1 MSRLSSAPGRV
12 NLLGEHVDHQGGTV
26 LPVAIHLRTTVR
38 YTPGEAWEFA
48 SDGHEPLG
56 PWERYVRAVVEEVG
70 EAGEPGRLEITSTV
84 PEGAGL
90 ASSAALEV
98 AVAGAISD
106 LPSLELAQLC
116 RRAENKRVGVPC
128 GLMDQVAAACAIAR
142 HALVL
147 DCESETFFHMPL
159 PEMEMLLFDTGVRR
173 GLRDTAY
180 AERVEEAGTPGTPA
194 AQHVAEERARVDR
207 AIECLDKGD
216 AQGLG
221 ALLWECH
228 ASLRDLYRCSFS
240 DADDLVERLR
250 LTPGVYGARLVGAG
264 WGGCVLALVE
274 RGTRLQGSTVIVSD
288 DGLSVQAVPST
299 GSPARNPLPGKD
311 LQP

>member
-38 YTPGEAWEFA
+38 HTPGDAWEIE
-48 SDGHEPLG
+48 SEGHEKGG
-56 PWERYVRAVVEEVG
+56 PWERYVRAILDLLGEVP
-70 EAGEPGRLEITSTV
+70 EPPSRGRLEITSTV

-98 AVAGAISD
+98 AVAGALSD

-116 RRAENKRVGVPC
+116 RRAENERVGVPC

-147 DCESETFFHMPL
+147 DCSTETFFHLPL

-173 GLRDTAY
+173 GLGDTPY
-180 AERVEEAGTPGTPA
+180 AERVQEAATPGTPA
-194 AQHVAEERARVDR
+194 ARHVDEERARVDR
-207 AIECLDKGD
+207 AIECLDNGD
-216 AQGLG
+216 AAGLG
-221 ALLWECH
+221 ALMYECH
-228 ASLRDLYRCSFS
+228 ASLKDLYRCSF
-240 DADDLVERLR
+240 DEADELVARLAV
-250 LTPGVYGARLVGAG
+250 TPGVLGARLVGAG
-264 WGGCVLALVE
+264 WGGCVLAIVE
-274 RGTRLQGSTVIVSD
+274 RATRLQGGTVVVSD
-288 DGLSVQAVPST
+288 DGLTV
-299 GSPARNPLPGKD
+299 RE
-311 LQP
+311 

>member
-1 MSRLSSAPGRV
+1 MSRVSSAPGRV
-12 NLLGEHVDHQGGTV
+12 NLLGEHVDHQGGVV

-48 SDGHEPLG
+48 SDGHESG
-56 PWERYVRAVVEEVG
+56 GAWERYVRAVIEEVG

-116 RRAENKRVGVPC
+116 RRAENQRVGVPC
-128 GLMDQVAAACAIAR
+128 GLMDQVASACAIAR

-147 DCESETFFHMPL
+147 DCSTETFFHLPL
-159 PEMEMLLFDTGVRR
+159 PEMEMLLFDTGMRR
-173 GLRDTAY
+173 ALADTAY
-180 AERVEEAGTPGTPA
+180 AERVKEAATPGTPA
-194 AQHVAEERARVDR
+194 ARHVAEERARVDR

-216 AQGLG
+216 AKGLG
-221 ALLWECH
+221 GLMVACH
-228 ASLRDLYRCSFS
+228 ASLRHLYRCSFEE
-240 DADDLVERLR
+240 ADDLVERLA
-250 LTPGVYGARLVGAG
+250 LTPGVLGARLIGAG

-274 RGTRLQGSTVIVSD
+274 RGTRLQGGTVLVSD
-288 DGLSVQAVPST
+288 DGLAQY
-299 GSPARNPLPGKD
+299 
-311 LQP
+311 

>member
-38 YTPGEAWEFA
+38 FTPGEAWDITSE
-48 SDGHEPLG
+48 GHEPLG
-56 PWERYVRAVVEEVG
+56 PWERYVRAVIEELG
-70 EAGEPGRLEITSTV
+70 EAPEPPSPGRLEITSTV

-98 AVAGAISD
+98 AVAGALSE
-106 LPSLELAQLC
+106 LPSLELARLC
-116 RRAENKRVGVPC
+116 RRAENRRVGVPC

-147 DCESETFFHMPL
+147 DCSTETFFHLPL

-173 GLRDTAY
+173 GLGDTPY
-180 AERVEEAGTPGTPA
+180 AERVKEAATPGTPA
-194 AQHVAEERARVDR
+194 ARHVAEERARVDR

-216 AQGLG
+216 AKGLG
-221 ALLWECH
+221 GLMVECH
-228 ASLRDLYRCSFS
+228 ASLRDLYRCSFEE
-240 DADDLVERLR
+240 ADDLVKRLAV
-250 LTPGVYGARLVGAG
+250 TPGILGARLVGAG
-264 WGGCVLALVE
+264 WGGSVLALVE
-274 RGTRLQGSTVIVSD
+274 RGTRLQGGTVIVSD
-288 DGLSVQAVPST
+288 DGLTV
-299 GSPARNPLPGKD
+299 RE
-311 LQP
+311 